1 MYCAIN
7 LFICV
12 YTNSFQQA
20 AHAAL
25 IEAADAKSA
34 ALEKLRVQ
42 FTAKYAKLAQEV
54 IKLLQTP
61 LQSCS
66 YTMLESCT
74 VLQRVAR
81 MRYHFTAAS

>member
-1 MYCAIN
+1 VHVEIHTY
-7 LFICV
+7 
-12 YTNSFQQA
+12 SFQQA

-54 IKLLQTP
+54 SKHN
-61 LQSCS
+61 S
-66 YTMLESCT
+66 YTN
-74 VLQRVAR
+74 R
-81 MRYHFTAAS
+81 RYTN

>member
-1 MYCAIN
+1 
-7 LFICV
+7 V
-12 YTNSFQQA
+12 YPNSFQQA

-54 IKLLQTP
+54 SENCYTNCRYPRRYACCCYSVLSSLRCSM
-61 LQSCS
+61 QSAIC
-66 YTMLESCT
+66 
-74 VLQRVAR
+74 
-81 MRYHFTAAS
+81 AA